1 MFVSR
6 EEGNESGVTALFAVT
21 TMSGQRARERTREGE
36 QGKGSEGG
44 RENDG
49 VTSSSLLFSLAVS
62 FHVTGPGGL
71 RAFVCPFLH
80 SFIPPRQVPVEPV
93 PALWFLINMTL

>member
-71 RAFVCPFLH
+71 RAFVFVH
-80 SFIPPRQVPVEPV
+80 SFIHPFFKDRFQWRQSQPFGFPS
-93 PALWFLINMTL
+93 T